1 MSKYIEYRN
10 IYSCRYHARQP
21 AGRGGGLAR
30 ILLELELELEL
41 YASVVQAHCIM
52 KLDELVPLQV
62 YRICMHDD

>member
-30 ILLELELELEL
+30 ILLELELELEC
-41 YASVVQAHCIM
+41 STM
-52 KLDELVPLQV
+52 K
-62 YRICMHDD
+62 